1 MVSQF
6 SLPLYHFDDLISR
19 EIERVIGIGD
29 QDSALRLEQATQ
41 APEKV
46 REKLVRPTPG
56 MEMDF
61 VEYAMKD
68 DQVVALFFSQESEE
82 ILLCEPPGYLSV
94 IA

>member
-1 MVSQF
+1 MSQF
-6 SLPLYHFDDLISR
+6 SLPLDHFDDLIPR
-19 EIERVIGIGD
+19 KVKRIIGIGD
-29 QDSALRLEQATQ
+29 QDSASRLEQATQ

-46 REKLVRPTPG
+46 REKLVRPAPG

-68 DQVVALFFSQESEE
+68 DQVVALFFSQECEE
-82 ILLCEPPGYLSV
+82 ILLCEPPGYFSV